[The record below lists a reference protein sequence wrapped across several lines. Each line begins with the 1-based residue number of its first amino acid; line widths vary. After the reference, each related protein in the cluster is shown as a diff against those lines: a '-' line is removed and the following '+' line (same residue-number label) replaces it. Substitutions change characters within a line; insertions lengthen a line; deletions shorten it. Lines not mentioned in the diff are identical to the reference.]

1 MLNKMRLRNLRSFSN
16 TDHND
21 FVELKPLT
29 IFIGKNSSGKSTFL
43 RSLPLLR
50 QSIEARTTG
59 PILWYGAYVDFG
71 AFSEAIKHGTSDK
84 VIYFDFQLNLDV
96 LKGNLFGYSSAF
108 DFFSSNVFGREKLD
122 VQIELGVAEAQ
133 GKTVAKSLRIV
144 VDKVE
149 YSIEF
154 QNDGKCILLIN
165 GKQIVDNL
173 SYLTKANFLP
183 ELGRIRRLER
193 TIDGTKRVHKIWD
206 EEFLKETFTNTVK
219 GLLLPYFHPN
229 TSEETILEG
238 IDKLGICNYSDI
250 EKNLSNIFKT
260 SSSFKKRFIK
270 APVHLKNEIYE
281 NCIHKNL
288 SLILSSINRELENTF
303 KGIKYIAPLRATAER
318 YYRHQDLQIEEIDHT
333 GSNLAM
339 LLKSWSH
346 SENRNFSNWT
356 KENFDFKVR
365 VHEVGLHYALMI
377 QTGLDLKEYNINDM
391 GFGFSQILPIVAS
404 LWLETQNLR
413 NLRVRHKRITPKQII
428 FAIEQPEL
436 HLHPAYQAKL
446 ATMFA
451 SLVQTAKKD
460 NLNLVILFETH
471 SKTMIDTIG
480 DNIEDKIISKD
491 DVNIVLFE
499 KDENNLSQVKFSN
512 YDENGYLE
520 NWPIGFFSGRD

>member
-1 MLNKMRLRNLRSFSN
+1 MRLRNLRSFSN

-71 AFSEAIKHGTSDK
+71 AFSEAIKHGASDK

-149 YSIEF
+149 YLIEF

-206 EEFLKETFTNTVK
+206 EEYLKETF
-219 GLLLPYFHPN
+219 
-229 TSEETILEG
+229 
-238 IDKLGICNYSDI
+238 
-250 EKNLSNIFKT
+250 
-260 SSSFKKRFIK
+260 
-270 APVHLKNEIYE
+270 
-281 NCIHKNL
+281 
-288 SLILSSINRELENTF
+288 
-303 KGIKYIAPLRATAER
+303 
-318 YYRHQDLQIEEIDHT
+318 
-333 GSNLAM
+333 
-339 LLKSWSH
+339 
-346 SENRNFSNWT
+346 
-356 KENFDFKVR
+356 
-365 VHEVGLHYALMI
+365 
-377 QTGLDLKEYNINDM
+377 
-391 GFGFSQILPIVAS
+391 
-404 LWLETQNLR
+404 
-413 NLRVRHKRITPKQII
+413 
-428 FAIEQPEL
+428 
-436 HLHPAYQAKL
+436 
-446 ATMFA
+446 
-451 SLVQTAKKD
+451 
-460 NLNLVILFETH
+460 
-471 SKTMIDTIG
+471 
-480 DNIEDKIISKD
+480 
-491 DVNIVLFE
+491 
-499 KDENNLSQVKFSN
+499 
-512 YDENGYLE
+512 
-520 NWPIGFFSGRD
+520 